1 MHLGLPPQRPTSG
14 LAPPGSTSRHCTH
27 LYHNLTAL
35 YHLKLEFPLNGFCPF
50 KNFPE
55 AASGPTKLPALAAK
69 SSPKVPITVS
79 LKRPITESHGF

>member
-1 MHLGLPPQRPTSG
+1 MHLGLPPQRPTSA
-14 LAPPGSTSRHCTH
+14 LHPPGSTFRHCTH
-27 LYHNLTAL
+27 FYHNFTAS
-35 YHLKLEFPLNGFCPF
+35 YHLKLEFPLNGFCAF
-50 KNFPE
+50 KIFPA